1 MISRPMPPADG
12 IRYSHDGGDAAL
24 HPLKYQFTHGAHGG
38 YPAPVRRT
46 KSFGF
51 SPGRLPLVN
60 LVRGGPRL
68 Y

>member
-1 MISRPMPPADG
+1 MISRPMPPANP
-12 IRYSHDGGDAAL
+12 ILFSHDGGDAAL
-24 HPLKYQFTHGAHGG
+24 HPLKYQATTVHGG
-38 YPAPVRRT
+38 YPAPIKRT

-51 SPGRLPLVN
+51 APGKLPLVN